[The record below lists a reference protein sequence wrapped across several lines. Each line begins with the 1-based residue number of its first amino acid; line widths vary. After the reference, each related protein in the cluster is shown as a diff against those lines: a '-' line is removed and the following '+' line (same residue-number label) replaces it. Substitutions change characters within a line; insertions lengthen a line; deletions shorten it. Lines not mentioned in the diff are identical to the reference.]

1 MAVEHFKRTS
11 MHLWQVGCT
20 GNLMTEHVIPWNGGL
35 VVLFSAAGLLPLL
48 NLARQFAS
56 FKVHQLA
63 SLTSLFCLSL
73 FWWSKLNTF
82 FWLALLLG
90 PAQT

>member
-1 MAVEHFKRTS
+1 MAFEHFKRTS

-56 FKVHQLA
+56 FKVHQLNFA
-63 SLTSLFCLSL
+63 SLPPTSLVVKAQYL
-73 FWWSKLNTF
+73 FS
-82 FWLALLLG
+82 G
-90 PAQT
+90 